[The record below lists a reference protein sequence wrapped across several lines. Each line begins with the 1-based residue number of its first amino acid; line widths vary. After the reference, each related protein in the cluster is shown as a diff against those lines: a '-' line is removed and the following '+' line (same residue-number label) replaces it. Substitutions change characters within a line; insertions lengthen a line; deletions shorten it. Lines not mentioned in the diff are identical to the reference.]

1 MLGLLTAAAVIRPA
15 GTVSPRAS
23 RPNAATCAL
32 SCAACDAVRSPVD
45 RDAVVADAP
54 RDARSAV
61 VSGSSPSTF
70 TNALASAASFTRLRI
85 VARFSSRS
93 HLASSHAAPMACAG
107 SSRYSFANVYQCFGL
122 RSPPGVG
129 GGVRPATAVT
139 APSNIVAVPHD
150 ARPADTS
157 HPSRAVR
164 ARSSFERRDSRG
176 GAFSTLTEPR
186 SDQNF
191 RGRPEKPRPKGTPS
205 LPTTP
210 WRREARPS
218 RS

>member
-1 MLGLLTAAAVIRPA
+1 MLGLPAAAAVIRPA

-107 SSRYSFANVYQCFGL
+107 SSRYSCANVCQCFGL
-122 RSPPGVG
+122 RTGSPPGVG

-176 GAFSTLTEPR
+176 GAFSTLT
-186 SDQNF
+186 
-191 RGRPEKPRPKGTPS
+191 
-205 LPTTP
+205 
-210 WRREARPS
+210 AI
-218 RS
+218 